1 MFELL
6 TRISKFFVALLII
19 FKVSTKLFWWS
30 NKIIFSSVFNK
41 ILDPSAKSFFPCT
54 INANILIISLIF
66 RRLQSGLNARTFVRV
81 LFRVYFIAYIFIYV
95 KLRVLCSAVRKHSV
109 FVQPFV
115 KLPRRLLSYFDIS
128 VRLVHVW
135 IQTSSPTISRLLSSG
150 QLRNLGKG
158 PYRVQ
163 SSRNF

>member
-1 MFELL
+1 MYQIF
-6 TRISKFFVALLII
+6 IYII
-19 FKVSTKLFWWS
+19 REY
-30 NKIIFSSVFNK
+30 
-41 ILDPSAKSFFPCT
+41 
-54 INANILIISLIF
+54 INIISSLENIEND
-66 RRLQSGLNARTFVRV
+66 LDARFM
-81 LFRVYFIAYIFIYV
+81 YFSCISIYIYFNYV
-95 KLRVLCSAVRKHSV
+95 KLRGILCSAVRKHSV

-135 IQTSSPTISRLLSSG
+135 IQTSSPAISRLLSSG